1 MNGDTGTSSTHS
13 PQLRALLF
21 TDFCDSLT
29 LVERIGDSAAAEL
42 FQDHD
47 RLVLRLQQA
56 WNGRLIDRSDGLFLL
71 FERPI
76 DALGFALDYQ
86 SELAVLGTA
95 RNVSVRARA
104 GLNVGEVILWNNSAE
119 AVAHGAKPIE
129 VEGLAKPM
137 AARLMQL
144 AGPGQIL
151 VSASAESTVR
161 RSAGELGTRGQSLQW
176 KSHGR
181 WRFKGIASEQEVF
194 EVGVPGEAE
203 FRRPRSHGKARR
215 SIAWWRRPLPM
226 AMNAVAL
233 LVVAFIGWSLMR
245 PAPAIAFA
253 EREWIVLA
261 DVQNLSGNMLLND
274 GFEQAFR
281 ISLEQ
286 SRYVNVLS
294 NIKVQDTLERMRQER
309 GLLDT
314 QAAVEVALREGAR
327 AVVVPRVEE
336 LHGRLRVTAQ
346 LIDPTTGKVVW
357 TTHAEQRGME
367 SLFASTDA
375 VTVALRN
382 ELGEAIQQV
391 SQTSLPLPQVATSDL
406 DALHAYA
413 IGLQAYGDGHYNE
426 ALRFF
431 EQASRFDPLFAFAYL
446 AQMRVYVARGDLDN
460 ARRMLSRAGGIR
472 ARLPGRDRLYLDAW
486 RTELEDGRLE
496 EVSAKWKL
504 LADLYPDYHGAHA
517 NYAWAMQTLGRYP
530 ESEASARKAAAAANP
545 LQSIA
550 WQDVGRA
557 QLAQNNYAGALE
569 SYRVSAR
576 LGRWTSNR
584 HLVAATAASGDL
596 AGAQRMIDAEPDRGF
611 GNGLEG
617 VAVAIDAGDTA
628 RAAAANR
635 RALQGCGENVLA
647 CQMFELQALLLATE
661 SGRPANASA
670 FDRVTRGLLARVK
683 ATKGQDRAEWMFLAA
698 AAAYGAQRADHVQV
712 ADDLLPALRELADS
726 VDDLRSRQM
735 VTLVEANADRL
746 QGHAAE
752 ALARLQPL
760 LDGTEL
766 FQARVVRWQTLAAE
780 HDPGELEARQWLLAN
795 AGRAYA
801 ESAGSYVMQLVNT
814 SELRQARTW
823 ASTQQNASLTVPAG
837 AAAARQ
843 SRH

>member
-1 MNGDTGTSSTHS
+1 
-13 PQLRALLF
+13 
-21 TDFCDSLT
+21 
-29 LVERIGDSAAAEL
+29 
-42 FQDHD
+42 
-47 RLVLRLQQA
+47 
-56 WNGRLIDRSDGLFLL
+56 
-71 FERPI
+71 
-76 DALGFALDYQ
+76 
-86 SELAVLGTA
+86 
-95 RNVSVRARA
+95 
-104 GLNVGEVILWNNSAE
+104 
-119 AVAHGAKPIE
+119 
-129 VEGLAKPM
+129 
-137 AARLMQL
+137 
-144 AGPGQIL
+144 
-151 VSASAESTVR
+151 
-161 RSAGELGTRGQSLQW
+161 
-176 KSHGR
+176 
-181 WRFKGIASEQEVF
+181 
-194 EVGVPGEAE
+194 
-203 FRRPRSHGKARR
+203 
-215 SIAWWRRPLPM
+215 
-226 AMNAVAL
+226 
-233 LVVAFIGWSLMR
+233 
-245 PAPAIAFA
+245 
-253 EREWIVLA
+253 
-261 DVQNLSGNMLLND
+261 
-274 GFEQAFR
+274 
-281 ISLEQ
+281 
-286 SRYVNVLS
+286 
-294 NIKVQDTLERMRQER
+294 
-309 GLLDT
+309 
-314 QAAVEVALREGAR
+314 
-327 AVVVPRVEE
+327 
-336 LHGRLRVTAQ
+336 
-346 LIDPTTGKVVW
+346 VVW

-382 ELGEAIQQV
+382 ELGEAMKQV

-446 AQMRVYVARGDLDN
+446 GQMRVYVARGDLDN
-460 ARRMLSRAGGIR
+460 ARRMLNRAGGIR

-530 ESEASARKAAAAANP
+530 ESEASARKATVAANP

-596 AGAQRMIDAEPDRGF
+596 AGAQRMIDGEPDRGF

-617 VAVAIDAGDTA
+617 VAVAVDAGDTA
-628 RAAAANR
+628 RAAAANK
-635 RALQGCGENVLA
+635 RALKACGESVLA

-661 SGRPANASA
+661 SGRPADASA

-698 AAAYGAQRADHVQV
+698 AAAYGAQRADHSQV
-712 ADDLLPALRELADS
+712 AGDLLPALKELSDS
-726 VDDLRSRQM
+726 VGDLRSRQM

-766 FQARVVRWQTLAAE
+766 FQARVVRWQALAAE
-780 HDPGELEARQWLLAN
+780 HDPGEPEARQWLLAN

-823 ASTQQNASLTVPAG
+823 ALAQQNASLTVPAG